1 MEVRLRDWVNRPDF
15 SAIVEAVPCPLFG
28 CRGNVGVPCYNLH
41 SVPGTLAYNMPR
53 NEYHSER
60 IHSGVVQFMIE
71 QRSAEAEAAG
81 EVPMFGLGAE
91 PSIETTE
98 ATEQT
103 EATSIAGDALVTAGD
118 EVLKAGEALDGNNS

>member
-81 EVPMFGLGAE
+81 EVPMFGLAAE
-91 PSIETTE
+91 PSIETAE
-98 ATEQT
+98 ATEQAST
-103 EATSIAGDALVTAGD
+103 PTLVGN